1 MSSIATDPL
10 DLDFISDA
18 GLRKTIKEAIEYI
31 VALLG
36 STVTSEV
43 SDLYIEETH
52 RVIIL
57 YVASIIEAIFLH
69 CFKEKKQVL
78 HYLDYKFISAL
89 PSEYNYAGQPG
100 SVVVAVQKELPRSDH
115 QLGLHELV
123 NFFKDKKLIKSETAA
138 DILEINDIR
147 NTVHFTK
154 PRTKSCD
161 IDRVE
166 FAFNTLVH
174 IIKHSPKLLK

>member
-1 MSSIATDPL
+1 MSSITPDPL

-36 STVTSEV
+36 IPLTSEM
-43 SDLYIEETH
+43 SSLYIEETH

-78 HYLDYKFISAL
+78 HYLDYKFISTL
-89 PSEYNYAGQPG
+89 PSEYNYVGQQG
-100 SVVVAVQKELPRSDH
+100 LVVVALQKQVPRLDH
-115 QLGLHELV
+115 QLGLHDLV

-138 DILEINDIR
+138 DILEINNIR
-147 NTVHFTK
+147 NTVHLSK
-154 PRTKSCD
+154 PRTKRCD
-161 IDRVE
+161 IDKVE

-174 IIKHSPKLLK
+174 IIKNSPKLLT